1 MENIRRKTLE
11 NETNLLFHK
20 TNKGRFVEL
29 IVILSGVG
37 GVFLYHSLGL
47 NVIFSIILGFITY
60 VIVGAIF
67 DKIIG
72 KVFRI
77 DKQIDWLQNSPGG
90 RKFLAEK
97 GYTKEDI
104 DNLGKDLD

>member
-1 MENIRRKTLE
+1 MLSLEECKKQYINMEKETNKKAENFMENIRRKTLE

-72 KVFRI
+72 K
-77 DKQIDWLQNSPGG
+77 LM
-90 RKFLAEK
+90 
-97 GYTKEDI
+97 TT
-104 DNLGKDLD
+104 